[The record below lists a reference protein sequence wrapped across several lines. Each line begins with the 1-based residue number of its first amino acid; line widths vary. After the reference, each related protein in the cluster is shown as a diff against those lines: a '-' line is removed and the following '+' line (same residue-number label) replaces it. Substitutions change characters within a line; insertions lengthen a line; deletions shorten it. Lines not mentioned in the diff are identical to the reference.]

1 MIKVINTESRNFQK
15 QLDDLLVSRK
25 YNSKTKNSLVK
36 KITQEVEKNGD
47 KSIIKYERKFSGL
60 KKNKKKRF
68 IFF

>member
-47 KSIIKYERKFSGL
+47 KSIIK
-60 KKNKKKRF
+60 KNKKKRF